1 MWRPSPTQ
9 AVMGAVALGA
19 AGARLPGVY
28 TQAFWEDEVASAR
41 IIAEPTFGHMLS
53 RAALTESTPPLWY
66 TLGWVAHELGAPM
79 RDIRLL
85 SVAAGVLLGVL
96 VVELARRFVPL
107 PLAAAAGAL
116 VAVGGELVAHGQE
129 LRAYE
134 LLALV
139 SVLFARALCAELEA
153 ASRRREVALAVVVAC
168 GGLTHYFFAFS
179 VLAALAWLW
188 LDPAARAIRR
198 RATVAISAGGVGA
211 AAWGPVMLEQY
222 HRHRF
227 SWIGPFHLRY
237 VVAAPLRLFTYA
249 YSGTTLGLALS
260 CATLALVVLG
270 CSRLGTSPQGRLVAV
285 LALGPLLLAGAAWA
299 GGMRIFALRNVLE
312 IAPFVAVASVAALN
326 ALRAP
331 RLAAAGLLACLLL
344 SVGTG
349 DATGIPPYD
358 AMARALV
365 AEGWQ
370 PATPVAVF
378 GDELRY
384 RSPLEWYLPRQP
396 ALAASRSSAADCGT
410 VLAIVPDRRL
420 RALAPRADRVGS
432 FVVERLRLDGRALRG
447 ATLLS
452 GAGTRPACAHA
463 RRATS

>member
-1 MWRPSPTQ
+1 MWRPTPTQ
-9 AVMGAVALGA
+9 TVMGAVALAA

-41 IIAEPTFGHMLS
+41 IIAEPTLGHMLS

-66 TLGWVAHELGAPM
+66 ALGWVAHELGAPM

-85 SVAAGVLLGVL
+85 SVAAGVLLSVL
-96 VVELARRFVPL
+96 LVDLARRFVSL
-107 PLAAAAGAL
+107 PLAAAAGAF
-116 VAVGGELVAHGQE
+116 VALGAELVAHGQE

-134 LLALV
+134 LLALL
-139 SVLFARALCAELEA
+139 SVLFARALCLELDA
-153 ASRRREVALAVVVAC
+153 PSRRRDLALAVVVAC

-188 LDPAARAIRR
+188 LDPAARPIRR
-198 RATVAISAGGVGA
+198 RATVAVAAGGVVA
-211 AAWGPVMLEQY
+211 AGWGPVMLEQY

-237 VVAAPLRLFTYA
+237 VAAVPLRLFTYA
-249 YSGTTLGLALS
+249 YSGTTLGLVLS
-260 CATLALVVLG
+260 CAMLGLVALG
-270 CSRLGTSPQGRLVAV
+270 CYRLGGSAQGRLVGV

-299 GGMRIFALRNVLE
+299 GGMRIFALRNVLA
-312 IAPFVAVASVAALN
+312 IAPFVALASVAALN
-326 ALRAP
+326 ELRAP
-331 RLAAAGLLACLLL
+331 RLAATGLLAALLL
-344 SVGTG
+344 SVGAG

-378 GDELRY
+378 GDVLRY

-396 ALAASRSSAADCGT
+396 VLAASRSAAGGCGT
-410 VLAIVPDRRL
+410 VLAIVPLRRF
-420 RALAPRADRVGS
+420 RGTAPRGDRVGS
-432 FVVERLRLDGRALRG
+432 FVVERLRLDGRPLRG

-452 GAGTRPACAHA
+452 RSGTRPACTHA
-463 RRATS
+463 QRAA